1 VIVSQASPGRPP
13 GRVHPETADGVD
25 QRARKAIKDLRRQN
39 TPLTI
44 SAVVAR
50 AGLTRAAL
58 YRRAELLAEGQV
70 NIRQTLLDDR
80 SEHA

>member
-1 VIVSQASPGRPP
+1 MIVSQASLDAPLAASTQKR
-13 GRVHPETADGVD
+13 RDGVD